1 MILVGNSSLALGSV
15 LGPLFNP
22 FTKMLLMVLTPVNGN
37 KQGGF
42 NCISPANQCADSE
55 AQKAILLFHWLLDKN
70 VNNNFSS
77 KCRLY
82 L

>member
-22 FTKMLLMVLTPVNGN
+22 FTKIGN

-82 L
+82 P